1 MESMQCVSC
10 VQKHLANALSY
21 GKEIMSGHN
30 RGAALDHRI
39 DFLGELGNAEHHLEL
54 IDKELFLSISQF
66 RKDMQ
71 EKNITPDYADLDKI
85 RKLFL
90 AVDHY
95 FQEEKIEPG
104 DPNSTFAIAGNMPDI
119 VFPKITNS
127 EYFKIVWE
135 SIQKYARGWDRIFY
149 LESTIDLTEFGIKQ
163 ISGLDDPE
171 LGDTFLYWQ
180 ENMCLLKHI
189 DLQRLNPIYAFTPG
203 KPEYTEIIP
212 QIRKNNQER
221 PIYLYD
227 GIAPQP
233 IQKEPFLELTSG
245 IETAYPLTLYFN
257 SLKTLNAA
265 NAASIAVHVD
275 KKICC
280 SVKSKLRNCVYATWN
295 DAGFEHLKQYLNERN
310 QKK

>member
-1 MESMQCVSC
+1 MESMQCVTC

-21 GKEIMSGHN
+21 GKEIMSGHTK
-30 RGAALDHRI
+30 GATLDHRI

-54 IDKELFLSISQF
+54 IDAELFLNISQF

-71 EKNITPDYADLDKI
+71 EKNLMPDYADLDKI

-90 AVDHY
+90 AVENH
-95 FQEEKIEPG
+95 FPEEKIAT
-104 DPNSTFAIAGNMPDI
+104 DNTNSTFAVAGNIPDI
-119 VFPKITNS
+119 VFPKISNRD
-127 EYFKIVWE
+127 YFKTVWD
-135 SIQKYARGWDRIFY
+135 SIQKYGRGWNRIFC
-149 LESTIDLTEFGIKQ
+149 LEATIDLTEFGIKPLMG
-163 ISGLDDPE
+163 IDDPE
-171 LGDTFLYWQ
+171 LGDSFLYWQ
-180 ENMCLLKHI
+180 ENMCLLKPI
-189 DLQRLNPIYAFTPG
+189 DFQRISPIYGFTPG

-212 QIRKNNQER
+212 QIRKNNQDR

-233 IQKEPFLELTSG
+233 LQKDTFLELTSG
-245 IETAYPLTLYFN
+245 IETPYPLTLYFN

-265 NAASIAVHVD
+265 NVASIAVHVEQ
-275 KKICC
+275 KICC
-280 SVKSKLRNCVYATWN
+280 SVKSKLRNCVFATWN